1 MQNVAEVV
9 VDNTDWRARFFTLS
23 VGVQSMK
30 LETMPFYVGSL
41 RHHTGEIRGRDD
53 QGFGPVTP
61 FISTGMMADRDETL
75 QW

>member
-1 MQNVAEVV
+1 
-9 VDNTDWRARFFTLS
+9 
-23 VGVQSMK
+23 MK